1 MTWKIIPGFSVLFAL
16 AMHCGAATYY
26 VDSAGG
32 NDANSGTA
40 TNAAWQSVAKVNA
53 TTFAPGDVILFK
65 AGGSWLGSLNPK
77 GSGTAGNAI
86 VIDRYGDGNKP
97 LIDGNGVNG
106 TGTTGGGAVF
116 LYNQQYW
123 EINHLEIVNDAV
135 SDGERRGIHIAA
147 ANFGTVN
154 HIHIKNCNIHDIR
167 GRLSVTDGDLIAKR
181 TGGIIVEVISDS
193 PVATR
198 FNDVLIEGNTITT
211 VRNQGIVA
219 AGNRSGQS
227 DFPLTPAWN
236 TRRASNLIIRSNT
249 ISDVTKNALI
259 LRLADNT
266 CLVEWNVCFNT
277 ATLDTGNTMFT
288 AACDGVIFQFNEG
301 YENHAGPLGDHD
313 GSLYDADLRST
324 SITFQYS
331 YSHDNAH
338 GLFWQYP
345 SASGPNSNIVV
356 RYNISRNDRG
366 NIFSFSGDSG
376 GDATTYIYNN
386 TIYLPPGSSNLICDA
401 RSGNH
406 TYFMS
411 NNIFYLAG
419 TSVAYDFGSNTRAFD
434 YNTFYG
440 FHPVSE
446 PPDAHKLT
454 NDPLLVAPGS
464 GTNGIGSLAGYKL
477 QAGSPA
483 IDSGATIGNN
493 GGRDFFGNT
502 LPQNGATDRGTHEF
516 VALAT
521 TNPPSISQQP
531 QSLTVTNGNS
541 ANFAVTVTGTAPLA
555 YQWRKGGAPIGG
567 ATGTNLFFAVTST
580 NDAGS
585 YDVVITNVAGSVTSS
600 VATLTVVIPSSGTP
614 PTITTNPQSQSVIVG
629 ANVTFTAA
637 ASGTAL
643 LTFQWRKGGNA
654 VPSATNTSLAL
665 SSVTTNDAG
674 SFDVVVTNDFG
685 AVTSSVATLT
695 VTVPGVGVGVVIAE
709 VYNGGGK
716 TGATFNRDYV
726 VLKNASAAPLNIAN
740 WSLQH
745 DKAGVWQTP
754 FVFTNVTVPAG
765 GYYLVQC
772 YFDGG
777 TASGATPAADA
788 ATTQSSAW
796 NFSTTSAG
804 AVALVNNAATLTTC
818 ASSNIVDLVGWVA
831 TAGNCYEGLGVP
843 GAGSATSSNQRLAN
857 GCQDTDSNTND
868 FVLAT
873 PTGRSSSTTPAP
885 CSGCSAPAISSQP
898 TNVTVSAG
906 FIASFTVIATGTAP
920 GFQWRKNG
928 SPIGGATAAALNFSS
943 AATNDTG
950 SFDVVIT
957 NACGSITSTVA
968 VLTVTADPPIITSDP
983 QSQQVSVGAPAS
995 LTIAVIGSLPLDI
1008 QWRKAGV
1015 PIPSA
1020 TNSALSFAAVTTNDF
1035 ASYDAVVTNRFG
1047 VDVSNA
1053 ATLSAAPT
1061 NQPPS
1066 ITSQPLSQNVFVG
1079 ATVTFSV
1086 TASGAAPLSYRW
1098 RKNGVNMSNATN
1110 ATHSLTSVTTNDAGG
1125 FSVVVT
1131 NAFGAVT
1138 SAVATLTVT
1147 PVGTNSNVNPADY
1160 INPRFANVTVT
1171 SGVKFA
1177 DVINYKGVSTSLYLD
1192 VYQPTGDTNTSRP
1205 AIVWIHGGG
1214 FRTGSSRTQSYI
1226 VTYATEFAKRG
1237 YVCFSIDYRL
1247 RSGSDMPTQESELP
1261 AEQDGAADCNTAF
1274 NWLRTN
1280 APTYLINTNWLFV
1293 GGGSAGGRI
1302 ANVFSL
1308 HEGPDTNVCNTCSS
1322 AILTNGVNLVPPVN
1336 WNRSGLIAN
1345 ASLWGAPEPVMR
1357 WYVLQSND
1365 TPTVI
1370 IHGTADA
1377 TIDYQNALDLYAGL
1391 TNVGATVELD
1401 PLVGYGHT
1409 PTSANSQIIPWVANF
1424 FAGEWTKKLAS
1435 SETLPPQVYP
1445 IQLRAALL
1453 STNGMFRVSFT
1464 NVSGASFTI
1473 LRTPDITLPVVSW
1486 TALGVAQETAPG
1498 QYEFTDSVA
1507 VTNVARYYRA
1517 MHP

>member
-1 MTWKIIPGFSVLFAL
+1 MRVVLVCSLCCAMSVR
-16 AMHCGAATYY
+16 AATYY
-26 VDSAGG
+26 LDSVSG
-32 NDANSGTA
+32 NDSNSGTS

-53 TTFAPGDVILFK
+53 TTFVPGDFILFK
-65 AGGSWLGSLNPK
+65 AGGSWIGPLNPK
-77 GSGTAGNAI
+77 GSGAAGSPI
-86 VIDRYGDGNKP
+86 VIDQYGAGNKP
-97 LIDGNGVNG
+97 FIDGNGVNG

-116 LYNQQYW
+116 LYNQEYW
-123 EINHLEIVNDAV
+123 EINNLEIVNDAV

-147 ANFGTVN
+147 ANFGTVD

-193 PVATR
+193 STPTR
-198 FNDVLIEGNTITT
+198 FNDVLIGGNTITT

-227 DFPLTPAWN
+227 DFPLSSAWN
-236 TRRASNLIIRSNT
+236 ARRASSLIIRSNT

-266 CLVEWNVCFNT
+266 CLVEWNVCFDT

-301 YENHAGPLGDHD
+301 YRNHAGPLGDHD

-366 NIFSFSGDSG
+366 IVFAFSGDAGADS
-376 GDATTYIYNN
+376 TTHIYNN
-386 TIYLPPGSSNLICDA
+386 TIYTDA
-401 RSGNH
+401 HVSPIFFDGRTSAAN
-406 TYFMS
+406 TYFVS
-411 NNIFYLAG
+411 NNIFYNLSTTASFSFDGSDASSFGGNFWYGNQPSGTPLAASDL
-419 TSVAYDFGSNTRAFD
+419 TSN
-434 YNTFYG
+434 
-440 FHPVSE
+440 
-446 PPDAHKLT
+446 
-454 NDPLLVAPGS
+454 PLFVAPGTE
-464 GTNGIGSLAGYKL
+464 TNGIGTLAGYKL
-477 QAGSPA
+477 QVGSPA
-483 IDSGATIGNN
+483 IDSGQTIANN
-493 GGRDFFGNT
+493 GGLDFFGNIV
-502 LPQNGATDRGTHEF
+502 PQNGVTDRGAHEF
-516 VALAT
+516 VSTPT

-531 QSLTVTNGNS
+531 QSLTVTNGDS
-541 ANFAVTVTGTAPLA
+541 ADLNVTATGNAPLV
-555 YQWRKGGAPIGG
+555 YQWRKNGTSIGG
-567 ATGTNLFFAVTST
+567 ATATNLFFATVST
-580 NDAGS
+580 NDAGG
-585 YDVVITNVAGSVTSS
+585 YDVVITNVAGSITSS
-600 VATLTVVIPSSGTP
+600 VATLTVYVPPSGVA
-614 PTITTNPQSQSVIVG
+614 PTITTNPQSQTVSVD

-637 ASGTAL
+637 ANGTL
-643 LTFQWRKGGNA
+643 PLSFQWRKAGSAIAN
-654 VPSATNTSLAL
+654 ATNTSLAL
-665 SSVTTNDAG
+665 SSVTTNDARIY
-674 SFDVVVTNDFG
+674 DIIVTNSFG

-695 VTVPGVGVGVVIAE
+695 VTISATGDGVVIAE

-726 VLKNASAAPLNIAN
+726 VLKNIAASPANIAN

-754 FVFTNVTVPAG
+754 HVFSNVTIPPG
-765 GYYLVQC
+765 GFYLVQC

-777 TASGATPAADA
+777 TASGAALSPDST
-788 ATTQSSAW
+788 TTQSSAW
-796 NFSTTSAG
+796 NFSTASAG
-804 AVALVNNAATLTTC
+804 AVALVKNSTTLTSCVST
-818 ASSNIVDLVGWVA
+818 NVVDLVGWVT

-843 GAGSATSSNQRLAN
+843 GAGSATLSNQRLLN

-868 FVLAT
+868 FTLVT
-873 PTGRSSSTTPAP
+873 PTGRNSPTTPAP
-885 CSGCSAPAISSQP
+885 CSGCSTPAISLNPS
-898 TNVTVSAG
+898 NVTVSAG
-906 FIASFTVIATGTAP
+906 FTASFSVMATGTTPAY
-920 GFQWRKNG
+920 QWRKSG
-928 SPIGGATAAALNFSS
+928 SPIVGATASVLNFNP
-943 AATNDTG
+943 AATNDAG
-950 SFDVVIT
+950 NFDVVVK
-957 NACGSITSTVA
+957 NSCGAITSSIAT
-968 VLTVTADPPIITSDP
+968 LTVTADPPVILNDP
-983 QSQQVSVGAPAS
+983 QSQ
-995 LTIAVIGSLPLDI
+995 AVALGSPVMLSMTVTGSLPLNF
-1008 QWRKAGV
+1008 QWHKAGNS
-1015 PIPSA
+1015 IPGA
-1020 TNSALSFAAVTTNDF
+1020 TNHSFNIASVTTNDL
-1035 ASYDAVVTNRFG
+1035 ANYDVVVTNEFG
-1047 VDVSNA
+1047 LDISSG
-1053 ATLSAAPT
+1053 ATISLAPT

-1066 ITSQPLSQNVFVG
+1066 ITSQPVSQTVVGGANVS
-1079 ATVTFSV
+1079 FSV
-1086 TASGAAPLSYRW
+1086 TASGASPLNYRW
-1098 RKNGVNMSNATN
+1098 RKGGVTIANATN
-1110 ATHSLTSVTTNDAGG
+1110 SIYNLNNVTTNSAGS
-1125 FSVVVT
+1125 FDVVVT
-1131 NAFGAVT
+1131 NAVGSVT
-1138 SAVATLTVT
+1138 SAVATLTVS
-1147 PVGTNSNVNPADY
+1147 PAGTNSSNVNPADY

-1177 DVINYKGVSTSLYLD
+1177 DVINYKGVLTSLFLD

-1237 YVCFSIDYRL
+1237 YVCLSIDYRL

-1280 APTYLINTNWLFV
+1280 SAAYSSNTNWLFV

-1308 HEGPDTNVCNTCSS
+1308 HEGPDTNVCPTCTS
-1322 AILTNGVNLVPPVN
+1322 ALLTNSVNLVPPVN

-1357 WYVLQSND
+1357 WYVIQSND

-1377 TIDYQNALDLYAGL
+1377 TIDYQNALDLYTGL
-1391 TNVGATVELD
+1391 TNAGATVELD

-1409 PTSANSQIIPWVANF
+1409 PTSANSQIIPWIANF
-1424 FAGEWTKKLAS
+1424 FAQEWTKKLAPPVIPPPPV
-1435 SETLPPQVYP
+1435 TPPQ
-1445 IQLRAALL
+1445 L
-1453 STNGMFRVSFT
+1453 SNAVMLTNGGFRFTYT
-1464 NVSGASFTI
+1464 NVAAANFTVLCTTNI
-1473 LRTPDITLPVVSW
+1473 ALPLSNWTP
-1486 TALGVAQETAPG
+1486 LGSPTEIAPG
-1498 QYEFTDSVA
+1498 QYQFADSA
-1507 VTNVARYYRA
+1507 SATNAARYYRVRS
-1517 MHP
+1517 P